1 MSQKGGRAKIG
12 LWIATA
18 LVVGNMIGSGVFL
31 LPASLASFGGIS
43 IVGWL
48 FTGAGAIMVALM
60 LARLGR
66 MMPAA
71 GGPYAYTRRG
81 LGDLAAFVVARGYWI
96 SIWAG
101 NAAISVGFVG
111 YMAAFFPALAETPA
125 YGAAA
130 ALAAI

>member
-43 IVGWL
+43 ILGWL
-48 FTGAGAIMVALM
+48 FTSAGAIMVALM
-60 LARLGR
+60 LARLAR

-81 LGDLAAFVVARGYWI
+81 VGD
-96 SIWAG
+96 
-101 NAAISVGFVG
+101 
-111 YMAAFFPALAETPA
+111 MAAFLVALPFFFP
-125 YGAAA
+125 GAG
-130 ALAAI
+130 LSTRTMH